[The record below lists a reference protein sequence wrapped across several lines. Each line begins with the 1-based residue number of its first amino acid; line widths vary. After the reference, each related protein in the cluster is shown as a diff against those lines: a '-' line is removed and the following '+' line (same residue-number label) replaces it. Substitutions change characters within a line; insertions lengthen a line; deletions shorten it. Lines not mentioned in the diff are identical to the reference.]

1 MRIRSTFALAM
12 LAVSF
17 AAIGCNPEPIRV
29 EPVAESVLPAE
40 ARAALAPGA
49 TITTVEQQTFKGDV
63 VIYRVTYE
71 LDGKTYTQ
79 DINTKRTSGAYGVF
93 E

>member
-1 MRIRSTFALAM
+1 MRIRSTLALAT
-12 LAVSF
+12 LALTF

-63 VIYRVTYE
+63 VIFRVTYE